1 MKDALKVLLWKPEA
15 TYNTDPT
22 PTALANVL
30 VAQNVDINPL
40 EMETDDY
47 TPVSNSFGRNEMIV
61 GAVWCTISFDVL
73 LCGGG
78 NAPLGTPPN
87 HGPVLRACGLAQTIV
102 AATSV
107 TYSHISTGEESG
119 AMYYYMDGVLQ
130 KMLGIRGS
138 FSENWQSKKAP
149 RLTFKGI
156 GLNVPMTDA
165 ALPTPTLPTIPR
177 PVAMN
182 KANTV
187 LTIGGYAA
195 RLSSLTIDQNNDVQ
209 YRNLTGRED
218 VSIVGRNMSGK
229 VMVELPLVAEK
240 DFLGA
245 SGICTL
251 ATPAAMVITHGTAAG
266 NIITKTLP
274 RVQLMKPKPRVE
286 QGILMLECDLH
297 IARNAGNDE
306 MTTVYT

>member
-1 MKDALKVLLWKPEA
+1 MKDALKLLLWKPEA
-15 TYNTDPT
+15 TYGVDPVPTNTQ
-22 PTALANVL
+22 NVL

-47 TPVSNSFGRNEMIV
+47 TPVSNAFGSNEMIV

-78 NAPLGTPPN
+78 APRGTPPN
-87 HGPVLRACGLAQTIV
+87 HGPVLRAAGWAQTV
-102 AATSV
+102 AAGASV
-107 TYSHISTGEESG
+107 TYSLISTGEESG

-130 KMLGIRGS
+130 KMVGIRGS
-138 FSENWQSKKAP
+138 ISEQWSAKKAP

-156 GLNVPMTDA
+156 GLNIPMIDA
-165 ALPTPTLPTIPR
+165 VLPVPTLPTIPR
-177 PVAMN
+177 PLAMN
-182 KANTV
+182 KANTT

-218 VSIVGRNMSGK
+218 VSIVGRNMGGK
-229 VMVELPLVAEK
+229 VVVELPLVAEQ

-245 SGICTL
+245 TGICTL
-251 ATPAAMVITHGTAAG
+251 ATPAAMQIVHGSAAG
-266 NIITKTLP
+266 NIITKNLP

>member
-1 MKDALKVLLWKPEA
+1 MKDALKVLLCKMES
-15 TYNTDPT
+15 TYGVDSVPT
-22 PTALANVL
+22 NLANVI

-47 TPVSNSFGRNEMIV
+47 TPVSDTFGSNEMIV
-61 GAVWCTISFDVL
+61 GAVWSTISFDVL

-78 NAPLGTPPN
+78 TPLGTPPN
-87 HGPVLRACGLAQTIV
+87 HGPLLRACGWAQTV
-102 AATSV
+102 HGTTDV
-107 TYSHISTGEESG
+107 TYGLVSKGEESIC
-119 AMYYYMDGVLQ
+119 MYYYMDGVLQ

-138 FSENWQSKKAP
+138 ISENWQARKAP
-149 RLTFKGI
+149 RMTFKGI
-156 GLNVPMTDA
+156 GLNVPMIDA
-165 ALPTPTLPTIPR
+165 ALPVPTLPTIPR
-177 PVAMN
+177 PMAMN

-195 RLSSLTIDQNNDVQ
+195 RLSSFTIDQNNDVQ

-229 VMVELPLVAEK
+229 VVVELPLVAEK

-245 SGICTL
+245 AGLCTL
-251 ATPAAMVITHGTAAG
+251 ATPSAMSIVHGTAAG
-266 NIITKTLP
+266 NIITRTLP

-286 QGILMLECDLH
+286 QGVLMLECDLH

-306 MTTVYT
+306 MTSLYT

>member
-15 TYNTDPT
+15 TYGVDPV
-22 PTALANVL
+22 PTNVANVI

-47 TPVSNSFGRNEMIV
+47 TPVSNSFGSNEMIV
-61 GAVWCTISFDVL
+61 GAVWSTISFDVL

-78 NAPLGTPPN
+78 AAGTAPN
-87 HGPVLRACGLAQTIV
+87 HGPMLRAAGWAQTV
-102 AATSV
+102 AAGVSV
-107 TYSHISTGEESG
+107 TYSLISTGEESG

-130 KMLGIRGS
+130 KMVGIRGS
-138 FSENWQSKKAP
+138 ISENWTARKAP

-156 GLNVPMTDA
+156 GLNIPMVDA
-165 ALPTPTLPTIPR
+165 TLPVPTLPTIPR

-195 RLSSLTIDQNNDVQ
+195 RLSSFTIDQNNDVQ

-218 VSIVGRNMSGK
+218 VSIVGRRMSGK
-229 VMVELPLVAEK
+229 VVVELPLVAEQ

-245 SGICTL
+245 AGICTL
-251 ATPAAMVITHGTAAG
+251 ATPAAMSIVHGTAAG
-266 NIITKTLP
+266 NIITRTLP
-274 RVQLMKPKPRVE
+274 RVQLMKPKAKSE
-286 QGILMLECDLH
+286 AGILMLECDLH
-297 IARNAGNDE
+297 LARNVGNDE
-306 MTTVYT
+306 MTSVYT

>member
-1 MKDALKVLLWKPEA
+1 MKDALKVLLCKMET
-15 TYNTDPT
+15 TYGVDST
-22 PTALANVL
+22 PTNVANVI

-47 TPVSNSFGRNEMIV
+47 TPLSDTFGSNEMIV
-61 GAVWCTISFDVL
+61 GAVWSTISFDVL
-73 LCGGG
+73 SCGGG
-78 NAPLGTPPN
+78 TPLGTVPN
-87 HGPVLRACGLAQTIV
+87 HGPVLRAAGWAQTV
-102 AATSV
+102 TASTSV
-107 TYSHISTGEESG
+107 GYNLVSTGEESMC
-119 AMYYYMDGVLQ
+119 MYYYQDGVLQ

-138 FSENWQSKKAP
+138 ISENWTSKKAP

-156 GLNVPMTDA
+156 GLNVPMVDA
-165 ALPTPTLPTIPR
+165 AMPVPTLPTIPR
-177 PVAMN
+177 PMAMN

-195 RLSSLTIDQNNDVQ
+195 RMSSFTLDQNNDVQ

-218 VSIVGRNMSGK
+218 VTIVGRSMSGK
-229 VMVELPLVAEK
+229 VMVELPKIAEK

-251 ATPAAMVITHGTAAG
+251 ATPAAMSIVHGTAAG
-266 NIITKTLP
+266 NIITRTLP
-274 RVQLMKPKPRVE
+274 RVQLMKPKTRVE
-286 QGILMLECDLH
+286 QGVLMLECDLH

-306 MTTVYT
+306 MSMLYT

>member
-1 MKDALKVLLWKPEA
+1 MKDALKVLLWKMES
-15 TYNTDPT
+15 TYGVDSVPTNT
-22 PTALANVL
+22 ANVI

-47 TPVSNSFGRNEMIV
+47 TPVSDTFGSNEMIV
-61 GAVWCTISFDVL
+61 GAVWSTISFDVL

-78 NAPLGTPPN
+78 TPLGTVPN
-87 HGPVLRACGLAQTIV
+87 HGPILRASGWAQTV
-102 AATSV
+102 NASTSV
-107 TYSHISTGEESG
+107 AYNLVSKGEES
-119 AMYYYMDGVLQ
+119 ACMYYYVDGVLQ

-138 FSENWQSKKAP
+138 ISENWQARKAP

-156 GLNVPMTDA
+156 GLNVPMIDA
-165 ALPTPTLPTIPR
+165 ALPVPTLPTIPR

-195 RLSSLTIDQNNDVQ
+195 RLSSFTIDQNNDVQ

-218 VSIVGRNMSGK
+218 VTIVGRSMSGK
-229 VMVELPLVAEK
+229 ISVEMPLVAEK

-245 SGICTL
+245 AGLCTL
-251 ATPAAMVITHGTAAG
+251 ATPSAMSIVHGTAAG
-266 NIITKTLP
+266 NIITRTLP

-286 QGILMLECDLH
+286 QGVLMLECDLH

-306 MTTVYT
+306 MSALYT

>member
-1 MKDALKVLLWKPEA
+1 MKDALKVLLWKMESS
-15 TYNTDPT
+15 YNTDPV
-22 PTALANVL
+22 PTNTANVL
-30 VAQNVDINPL
+30 VAQNVDISPL

-47 TPVSNSFGRNEMIV
+47 TPVSNTFGRNEMIV
-61 GAVWCTISFDVL
+61 GGVWSSISFDML

-78 NAPLGTPPN
+78 TPHGTAPN
-87 HGPVLRACGLAQTIV
+87 HGPVMRACGFAQTVV
-102 AATSV
+102 ASTSV
-107 TYSHISTGEESG
+107 TYSLISTGEES
-119 AMYYYMDGVLQ
+119 AACYYYADGVLQ

-138 FSENWQSKKAP
+138 LSWNWQAKRAP
-149 RLTFKGI
+149 RLTFKGL
-156 GLNVPMTDA
+156 GLNVPMIDA
-165 ALPTPTLPTIPR
+165 TLPVPTLPSIPR

-218 VSIVGRNMSGK
+218 VPIVGRNMSGK
-229 VMVELPLVAEK
+229 VVVELPLVAEK

-245 SGICTL
+245 TGICTL
-251 ATPAAMVITHGTAAG
+251 ATPAAMSIVHGTAAG
-266 NIITKTLP
+266 NIVTQNLS

-297 IARNAGNDE
+297 IARGNTGNDE
-306 MTTVYT
+306 MTKVYT